1 MRGSK
6 LSGPSAAKADGPDFF
21 NLPSQQ
27 AGGRMKELF
36 KIAVVAFESI
46 AVMVLILGT
55 VLFIGRFVMQMFQGT
70 NLQEAYRDFREEFGR
85 SLLIAVDL
93 LVAADIILTAA
104 LDLSFESL
112 GVLGLLVLIR
122 TFLHFIL
129 ELELTG
135 HWPWQSSRKHGI
147 RSEP

>member
-6 LSGPSAAKADGPDFF
+6 LSGPSAAPVDGPDFF
-21 NLPSQQ
+21 NLPSRQ

-36 KIAVVAFESI
+36 KIAVVAFEAI
-46 AVMVLILGT
+46 AVVVLIVGT
-55 VLFIGRFVMQMFQGT
+55 VLYIGRFVMQVLQGT
-70 NLQEAYRDFREEFGR
+70 DRHEAYRDFREGLGR
-85 SLLIAVDL
+85 ILLLAVDL
-93 LVAADIILTAA
+93 LVAADIILTVA

-112 GVLGLLVLIR
+112 GMLGLLVLIR
-122 TFLHFIL
+122 TFLHFLL

-135 HWPWQSSRKHGI
+135 RWPWQSSREQGI